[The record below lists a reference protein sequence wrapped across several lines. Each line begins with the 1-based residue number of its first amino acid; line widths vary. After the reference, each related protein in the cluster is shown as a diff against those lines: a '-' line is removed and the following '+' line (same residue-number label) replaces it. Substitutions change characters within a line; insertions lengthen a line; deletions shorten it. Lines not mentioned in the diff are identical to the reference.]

1 MKFFAFA
8 LLALTAVVGVSAHI
22 PPAVTEA
29 AGQLGIALTGLTN
42 STSAIVAAFTKNV
55 LDDVEQVSS
64 SIIQLQTVLTKKL
77 SDTLGGGLVSGV
89 ATSALSAL
97 VSAANNL
104 LQSVSTDLA
113 KIFTGPLAVLNAPI
127 NSLNSKIQSLL
138 NGTGTTV
145 GAVLKC
151 AENDLAQDLG
161 IVNNVTANVQDLV
174 NKLIA
179 NYKKQTDD
187 ILTPFTTKLNKVILD
202 LANFSLGRIPA
213 IVSKL
218 LNVSV
223 T

>member
-77 SDTLGGGLVSGV
+77 GDTLGRGLVSGV